1 MNFILEAI
9 KNEIS
14 SRSRFIIHEHHADRA
29 GIHFDIRIEKDGVL
43 KSWATKKLPN
53 LLDLSSTKIQL
64 FQTPDH
70 NLEEWIKFK
79 GRIPSGEYGGGTVY
93 IFDKG
98 PIKIIKWDDKSKV
111 VIFNGKKINGKYA
124 IIQPKPNMYIML
136 KMKV

>member
-9 KNEIS
+9 KNVIS
-14 SRSRFIIHEHHADRA
+14 IKARFVIHHHFADRA
-29 GIHFDIRIEKDGVL
+29 KEHFDLRIEKDGVL
-43 KSWATKKLPN
+43 KSWATKKLLN
-53 LLDLSSTKIQL
+53 LLENPNIKIQL

-79 GRIPSGEYGGGTVY
+79 GRIPSGEYGGGTVE

-98 PIKIIKWDDKSKV
+98 SVKIIKWDDKSKV